1 MPMKYGTDA
10 RKRLLSGVNQ
20 LADTVMVTLGPKGRN
35 VALEKP
41 FGDPLV
47 TKDGVSVAKE
57 IELPDEWE
65 NLGVR
70 LLREAASKTSDD
82 AGDGTTTATVLARY
96 MFQRGLSLL
105 AAGMAP
111 VALKRGMDQAAE
123 LVAEEVLGNS
133 VGIKGQEDVENVAT
147 ISANGDREIGKTIA
161 DVVAK
166 VGKDGVISIE
176 EGRGIKTEVD
186 VVDGLQFDRGWLRQE
201 FSDDGVESVLDMPYI
216 LVTNYR
222 VSAIRPLLPMLQ
234 AVVNAK
240 RGLVVIAPDF
250 DGEAIPTFIQNRVQG
265 QLQSVLVKAP
275 GFGDRQRQLLEDI
288 AVVTGA
294 TFICQEQ
301 GMTFESVFSTESPDA
316 DPLFFLGQAGRVKVT
331 DKTTTII
338 DGSGDNEAIDLRET
352 QIRAEIERSGS
363 EYDADHLRDRL
374 GKLQGGVCIIKVGAS
389 TEVELKELKARME
402 DALYATRASVDSGV
416 VAGGGVALW
425 RAAQEAVT
433 CREWE
438 ALSGDALAGAELVQ
452 EACREPMRQILKNA
466 GANGEVWL
474 ERLEDQDLFVG
485 VDATDL
491 QPKNMMEAGILDPT
505 KVVVSALINAVS
517 VASLM
522 LTTETLVRKS
532 TSPKPADR

>member
-1 MPMKYGTDA
+1 
-10 RKRLLSGVNQ
+10 
-20 LADTVMVTLGPKGRN
+20 
-35 VALEKP
+35 
-41 FGDPLV
+41 
-47 TKDGVSVAKE
+47 
-57 IELPDEWE
+57 
-65 NLGVR
+65 
-70 LLREAASKTSDD
+70 
-82 AGDGTTTATVLARY
+82 
-96 MFQRGLSLL
+96 
-105 AAGMAP
+105 
-111 VALKRGMDQAAE
+111 
-123 LVAEEVLGNS
+123 
-133 VGIKGQEDVENVAT
+133 
-147 ISANGDREIGKTIA
+147 
-161 DVVAK
+161 
-166 VGKDGVISIE
+166 
-176 EGRGIKTEVD
+176 
-186 VVDGLQFDRGWLRQE
+186 
-201 FSDDGVESVLDMPYI
+201 
-216 LVTNYR
+216 
-222 VSAIRPLLPMLQ
+222 
-234 AVVNAK
+234 
-240 RGLVVIAPDF
+240 
-250 DGEAIPTFIQNRVQG
+250 
-265 QLQSVLVKAP
+265 
-275 GFGDRQRQLLEDI
+275 
-288 AVVTGA
+288 
-294 TFICQEQ
+294 
-301 GMTFESVFSTESPDA
+301 
-316 DPLFFLGQAGRVKVT
+316 LFFLGQAGRVKVT

-338 DGSGDNEAIDLRET
+338 DGSGDSEAIDLRET

-438 ALSGDALAGAELVQ
+438 ALSGDALAGAELVR

-532 TSPKPADR
+532 TPPKPADR